1 MINTE
6 SDHVCEKHALLNL
19 FIKEV
24 ELNYIF
30 NVKKGWS
37 EWVTSED
44 WNIFGT
50 LNFAVQHQISFVEAQ
65 RRWAL
70 YWNVVDKLCYGKSGG
85 TQQRMMR
92 FVYAHLGRNRDNPH
106 IHFLAKVDGDVREFC
121 ILLNALWASMEH
133 VGGAIADQNEILPVI
148 SKERAA
154 AYLMH
159 ENQGYELSGFCEKL
173 THLPEDA
180 PTMRDNA
187 ATLLRSA
194 ANRFQHLNDAAVAFD
209 KHEER
214 AEQRYIR
221 RNAN

>member
-1 MINTE
+1 M
-6 SDHVCEKHALLNL
+6 S
-19 FIKEV
+19 
-24 ELNYIF
+24 YIF

-37 EWVTSED
+37 EWAISED

-50 LNFAVQHQISFVEAQ
+50 LNFAVQHQLSFVEAQ

-70 YWNVVDKLCYGKSGG
+70 FWNVVDKLCFGKGG
-85 TQQRMMR
+85 RFQKRLPR
-92 FVYAHLGRNRDNPH
+92 FVYAHRGRNGDNPH

-133 VGGAIADQNEILPVI
+133 VGGAVADQNEVLPVI

-154 AYLMH
+154 AYLTH
-159 ENQGYELSGFCEKL
+159 EDHGYELSGFCENL
-173 THLPEDA
+173 THLPKDA
-180 PTMRDNA
+180 PAMRHNA
-187 ATLLRSA
+187 LTLLRSA
-194 ANRFQHLNDAAVAFD
+194 ADRFYHLNDAAVAFD
-209 KHEER
+209 KHLEG